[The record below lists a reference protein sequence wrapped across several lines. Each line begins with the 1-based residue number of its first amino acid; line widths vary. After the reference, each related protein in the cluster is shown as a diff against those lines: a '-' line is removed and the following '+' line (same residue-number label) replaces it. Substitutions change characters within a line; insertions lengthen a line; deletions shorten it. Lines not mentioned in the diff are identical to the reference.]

1 MVDVNEEDKAGDL
14 DVAIKE
20 DEVTIMVHNNIS
32 RTMVTQPKDITN
44 TANNN
49 KVTDL
54 RAVIPPI
61 IVGVMERV
69 RIQDGNVLLRMSDTF
84 HMQHSR
90 IAAGDA
96 VISANDN

>member
-1 MVDVNEEDKAGDL
+1 MATAL
-14 DVAIKE
+14 I
-20 DEVTIMVHNNIS
+20 
-32 RTMVTQPKDITN
+32 KDIIRTS
-44 TANNN
+44 NNR
-49 KVTDL
+49 VMVP
-54 RAVIPPI
+54 RAAIYQI
-61 IVGVMERV
+61 IVGAMERV